1 MNNRKIRIFIIEKN
15 PYHHQ
20 SDGWNEKLKKED
32 IIYLTE
38 NDYYLLKNRC
48 NLWESLNEVL
58 SEESGYMNGPTIWE
72 DTWINDQSE
81 LFGIKEKIE
90 IIMEILDSNS
100 TDYKILS
107 EILHLVNRAI
117 ENKYWLVF
125 DL

>member
-1 MNNRKIRIFIIEKN
+1 MDNRKIRIFIIENN

-20 SDGWNEKLKKED
+20 FEGWNEKLNKED

-38 NDYYLLKNRC
+38 NDYYTLKNRC

-81 LFGIKEKIE
+81 LSGIKEKIK
-90 IIMEILDSNS
+90 IIMQTLDSNS
-100 TDYKILS
+100 TDLKILN
-107 EILHLVNRAI
+107 EILHLVNRAF

>member
-1 MNNRKIRIFIIEKN
+1 MDNRKIRIFIIENN

-20 SDGWNEKLKKED
+20 FEGWNEKLNKED

-38 NDYYLLKNRC
+38 NDYYTLKNRC

-81 LFGIKEKIE
+81 LFGIKEKIK
-90 IIMEILDSNS
+90 IIMQTLDSNS
-100 TDYKILS
+100 TDLKILN
-107 EILHLVNRAI
+107 EILHLVNRAF

>member
-1 MNNRKIRIFIIEKN
+1 MDNRKIRIFIIENN

-20 SDGWNEKLKKED
+20 FEGWNEKLNKED

-38 NDYYLLKNRC
+38 NDYYTLKNRC

-81 LFGIKEKIE
+81 LF
-90 IIMEILDSNS
+90 
-100 TDYKILS
+100 
-107 EILHLVNRAI
+107 
-117 ENKYWLVF
+117 
-125 DL
+125 